1 MIARKFMHRA
11 FTAQKEIL
19 WFLPA
24 AVLILLFF
32 IYPIYRTLNLC
43 FQHMGLE
50 NGFQPQFAGI
60 DNFVRLASDSRFHD
74 SLWVTTLF
82 TVLSVGMEF
91 GIGILLALL
100 MERIERGR
108 QAVRTLLL
116 IPWTLPTAIIAL
128 LWTWVF
134 NDQYGVLNTLL
145 LRLGILDSPVA
156 WLGAAPT
163 AMAAIILADVW
174 KTFPFVL
181 LVLLA
186 GIQSIP
192 NEMYEAIE
200 VDGGNAWHKVRYIT
214 IPHLRPFIFLALIF
228 RIVQAYAVFD
238 LVYVLTG
245 GGPGGATETVS
256 VYGYL
261 TFMRYLDFGYGAA
274 IVTAVVALLALTAW
288 FLYRLLLNNYEMVR

>member
-11 FTAQKEIL
+11 FTAKKEIL

-24 AVLILLFF
+24 ALLILLFF
-32 IYPIYRTLNLC
+32 IYPIYRTLSLC

>member
-1 MIARKFMHRA
+1 MRSVFS
-11 FTAQKEIL
+11 QKKDIL

-24 AVLILLFF
+24 TALILLFF
-32 IYPIYRTLNLC
+32 IYPICRTLVLS
-43 FQHMGLE
+43 FQHMNLE
-50 NGFQPQFAGI
+50 NGFQPQFAGF
-60 DNFVRLASDSRFHD
+60 DNFVRLASDSRFHS
-74 SLWVTTLF
+74 SLKVTTLF
-82 TVLSVGMEF
+82 TILSVGMEF
-91 GIGILLALL
+91 GIGLLLALVV
-100 MERIERGR
+100 ERIKRGR
-108 QAVRTLLL
+108 QVVRTLLL

-134 NDQYGVLNTLL
+134 NDQYGVVNTLL
-145 LRLGILDSPVA
+145 LNMGILDSPVA
-156 WLGAAPT
+156 WLGSAPS
-163 AMAAIILADVW
+163 AMSAIILADVW

-192 NEMYEAIE
+192 NEMFEAIE
-200 VDGGNAWHKVRYIT
+200 IDGGNTWHKVRYVT
-214 IPHLRPFIFLALIF
+214 IPHLQPFIFLALIF

-274 IVTAVVALLALTAW
+274 IVTAVVALLAFTAW
-288 FLYRLLLNNYEMVR
+288 ILYRLLLNNYEMAR

>member
-1 MIARKFMHRA
+1 MRSVFS
-11 FTAQKEIL
+11 QKKDIL

-24 AVLILLFF
+24 TALILLFF
-32 IYPIYRTLNLC
+32 IYPICRTLVLS
-43 FQHMGLE
+43 FQHMNLE
-50 NGFQPQFAGI
+50 NGFQPQFAGF
-60 DNFVRLASDSRFHD
+60 DNFVRLASDSRFHS
-74 SLWVTTLF
+74 SLKVTTLF
-82 TVLSVGMEF
+82 TILSVGMEF
-91 GIGILLALL
+91 GIGLLLALVV
-100 MERIERGR
+100 ERIKRGR
-108 QAVRTLLL
+108 QVVRTLLL

-134 NDQYGVLNTLL
+134 NDQYGVVNTLL
-145 LRLGILDSPVA
+145 LNMGILDSPVT
-156 WLGAAPT
+156 WLGSAPS
-163 AMAAIILADVW
+163 AMSAIILADVW

-192 NEMYEAIE
+192 NEMFEAIE
-200 VDGGNAWHKVRYIT
+200 IDGGNTWHKVRYVT
-214 IPHLRPFIFLALIF
+214 IPHLQPFIFLALIF

-274 IVTAVVALLALTAW
+274 IVTAVVALLAFTAW
-288 FLYRLLLNNYEMVR
+288 ILYRLLLNNYEMAR